1 MSNLFAS
8 RRSQRVHPSEVEK
21 TTLLTLLH
29 IFSSTP
35 FHSSRWIIPFLQ
47 VSSDGFPTGGA
58 LIMAWQE
65 VPLQEAC
72 SSTMRFFFLLQ
83 QDMQPKSFE
92 MLFLELNSPCF
103 SETSSSSK
111 PNLEITLGRPH

>member
-1 MSNLFAS
+1 MSLFHA
-8 RRSQRVHPSEVEK
+8 RSFVLLIE
-21 TTLLTLLH
+21 TL
-29 IFSSTP
+29 
-35 FHSSRWIIPFLQ
+35 
-47 VSSDGFPTGGA
+47 VMVFPTGGA
-58 LIMAWQE
+58 LIMAWLE